1 MDEIVFRIV
10 NKNSEADFNLL
21 YKLLS
26 LRVFNISHNSLP
38 DFDEHKKFVL
48 KNPYRIWN
56 FIELNN
62 KVIGTFYITFEN
74 VISINLL
81 MPDKKIYIYLIEK
94 ILKEFLP
101 LKEIKSLRSKYFI
114 FNTNPNNSEYIN
126 ALESLKLVHIQN
138 TYSYQQNS

>member
-1 MDEIVFRIV
+1 MDRINFRIV
-10 NKNSEADFNLL
+10 NKNSKSDINLL

-26 LRVFNISHNSLP
+26 SRVFNISHNSLP

-48 KNPYRIWN
+48 KNSYRIWN
-56 FIELNN
+56 FIEQNN

-114 FNTNPNNSEYIN
+114 FNTNPNNTQYIN

-138 TYSYQQNS
+138 TYSYQKNS